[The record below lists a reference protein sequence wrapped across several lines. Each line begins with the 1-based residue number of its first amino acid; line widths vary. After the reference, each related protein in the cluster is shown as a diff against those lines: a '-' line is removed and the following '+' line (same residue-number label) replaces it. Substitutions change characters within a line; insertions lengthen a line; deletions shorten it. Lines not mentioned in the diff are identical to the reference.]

1 MIIRWSIGGR
11 QEAVLV
17 ERRGRLRLR
26 TERDIDID
34 HDLASLLRADV
45 LSIVL
50 ASSGEH
56 DLLSRHG
63 VSEQR
68 P

>member
-1 MIIRWSIGGR
+1 MIIRWTVGGR

-34 HDLASLLRADV
+34 HDLAGLLKANV
-45 LSIVL
+45 ISIIA
-50 ASSGEH
+50 ASSAERA
-56 DLLSRHG
+56 LLGQYG
-63 VSEQR
+63 VSG
-68 P
+68 